1 MVYQLVELGSQSL
14 FCSPELQINYW
25 LTIPVT
31 HTVDE
36 VSFMEELRAGR
47 AICWLTRLLPFVVC
61 CVTKAVGKS
70 VGSRTL
76 PRPSSAMEPMMRWDG
91 GDLIRRLFKAR
102 MPHATQQNTI
112 VGSRILSASRPK
124 GNCMFTH
131 LSVLVRP
138 LSYALI
144 MHAGSGGGPAAAF
157 VE

>member
-1 MVYQLVELGSQSL
+1 M
-14 FCSPELQINYW
+14 
-25 LTIPVT
+25 T